1 VRKLTILLATA
12 LLMAMMLASAGMAS
26 ASPLNGA
33 AHAPTKANFG
43 IATALFPFGS
53 FHGPPS

>member
-1 VRKLTILLATA
+1 LLATA